1 MIKQITLLKNSEIG
15 KNTITIKGKKD
26 EYCLILE
33 NEIRHKDRESTVE
46 EYLINLKNKTV
57 ELFNDSEMT
66 NIDNSLFKFIKETFM
81 EELISLDIN
90 TEEFKYFVVYQ
101 VDKNSDIRITLC
113 DKDNKVYR
121 KEGNGLEWSQFV
133 LSSKLFNFAEFFKFS
148 K

>member
-1 MIKQITLLKNSEIG
+1 MKIITFLKNSEIG
-15 KNTITIKGKKD
+15 KNTIRIKGKKD

-33 NEIRHKDRESTVE
+33 NEIRHKNRESTVE

-66 NIDNSLFKFIKETFM
+66 DIDNSLFKFIKETFM

-90 TEEFKYFVVYQ
+90 TEEFKSFVAYQ
-101 VDKNSDIRITLC
+101 VDENSPIKIAMIKD
-113 DKDNKVYR
+113 DKIHTEDGKYTNL
-121 KEGNGLEWSQFV
+121 NQFV
-133 LSSKLFNFAEFFKFS
+133 LSSKLFNFVEFFKFQ